1 MNFYLLQAFINKL
14 KNEKMSY
21 QITDR
26 SAYRTTVW
34 TIESE
39 KDTYY
44 VTCQEGELYD
54 TWHIVSDM
62 SGEIENDT
70 DLGYELIKMCEFE
83 DTIDI

>member
-1 MNFYLLQAFINKL
+1 
-14 KNEKMSY
+14 MSY

-26 SAYRTTVW
+26 SVYRTTVW
-34 TIESE
+34 TIEGE

-54 TWHIVSDM
+54 SWHIVGDM
-62 SGEIENDT
+62 SGEVENDT

-83 DTIDI
+83 DTIDDDDFKTFNESPYGDN